1 MKNTYVSYI
10 ILILISFQISFV
22 SNSIQITLASSMED
36 TTTDSYQIKSNIL
49 TLLSNEEYIIKG
61 SCSECGIEVKKAT
74 SPTITLSSI
83 SIDNSQT
90 GPFVIKK
97 GANVKLILEGISKIV
112 DKEINE
118 TLDDFEGAGIKFKS
132 GSNLTISGSG
142 TLIVLGNIKNG
153 IKGASASNLIINSGT
168 YNVTCLNNGIAADGS
183 VVINGGIFNIETSE
197 GDGIKSD
204 PDYGDTDSEGSLI
217 INDGT
222 FNINSYNDG
231 IQAKAKL
238 IINGGTYNIK
248 TFKDGS
254 SANFNKDLYSAK
266 GIKVSTNET
275 SNISMLITGG
285 TFNLNTADDSI
296 HSDGNLT
303 ITAGTFIISSGD
315 DAVHADQYLILGKN
329 GDDNNLIKL
338 NVTKS
343 YEGLEGAQV
352 YIYSGTYRVIA
363 SDDGINA
370 AGDTT
375 DQCRQG
381 NMPMGPGQQGG
392 NMGPRRNLRGN
403 NNRKLQQTQCNTFHI
418 YISGGDIYVNSG
430 ADGLDANGNIVIS
443 GGNIEIWG
451 AKSGSDGDFIDLDGQ
466 MTITGGTLFCGG
478 NAQMGNPSSWSN
490 SQNKIYGQNS
500 VSANGIVNI
509 MSGTTTIKSYT
520 STKNVGYLYYTSP
533 NVDSTYKFSISSP
546 GTTTPGNNESQGN
559 DNNNGQFPGNNNNG
573 QFPGNNNGQM
583 PGSNGAMPAPPEQ
596 GNNGTMPNFPGN
608 NNNGQFPRNNNGQI
622 PGSNGAM
629 PDFPG
634 NNNGQMPGSNGTMP
648 APPEQGNNG
657 AMPNFPGNN
666 NGQMPGS
673 NGAMPDMPGN
683 NNNGQIPGSNGA
695 MPDFPGNNNNGQ
707 IPGNNNGQM
716 PGSNGAMP
724 APPEQGNNGEM
735 PNFPGNNNGQIPG
748 SNGAMP
754 DMPGQ
759 EPGNNNNGQMPGNNN
774 NNGTNPGGNNPNPA
788 GEEGNNDDFEI
799 FSSEGKIMNFNL
811 MYLIIVS
818 TFIFGL

>member
-90 GPFVIKK
+90 GPFIIKK
-97 GANVKLILEGISKIV
+97 GANVNLILEGISKIV
-112 DKEINE
+112 DKETNE

-132 GSNLTISGSG
+132 GSNLTMSGTG

-275 SNISMLITGG
+275 SNISLLITGG

-296 HSDGNLT
+296 HSDGNIT
-303 ITAGTFIISSGD
+303 ITGGNFLISSGD

-329 GDDNNLIKL
+329 GDNNNLIKL

-375 DQCRQG
+375 DECRQN
-381 NMPMGPGQQGG
+381 NMPGG
-392 NMGPRRNLRGN
+392 NNGGNNRGPRFGLRYRNLKGKRI
-403 NNRKLQQTQCNTFHI
+403 RKLQQAQCSTFHMYI
-418 YISGGDIYVNSG
+418 YGGDIYVNSG

-500 VSANGIVNI
+500 VSANSVVNI

-533 NVDSTYKFSISSP
+533 NVDSTYKFSISSS
-546 GTTTPGNNESQGN
+546 GTTTPGNNEPQGN
-559 DNNNGQFPGNNNNG
+559 GNNNGQFPGNNNNG

-608 NNNGQFPRNNNGQI
+608 NNNGQFP
-622 PGSNGAM
+622 
-629 PDFPG
+629 
-634 NNNGQMPGSNGTMP
+634 
-648 APPEQGNNG
+648 
-657 AMPNFPGNN
+657 GNN

-673 NGAMPDMPGN
+673 NGAMPD
-683 NNNGQIPGSNGA
+683 
-695 MPDFPGNNNNGQ
+695 F
-707 IPGNNNGQM
+707 PGNNNGQM

-724 APPEQGNNGEM
+724 APPEQGNNGTM

>member
-36 TTTDSYQIKSNIL
+36 TTSDNYQIKSNIL

-168 YNVTCLNNGIAADGS
+168 YNVTCVNNGIAADGS

-275 SNISMLITGG
+275 SNISLLITGG

-329 GDDNNLIKL
+329 GDNNNLIKL

-381 NMPMGPGQQGG
+381 NMPGGNMGPGQQGG

-509 MSGTTTIKSYT
+509 MSGTTIIKSYT

-533 NVDSTYKFSISSP
+533 NVDSTYKFSVSTGS
-546 GTTTPGNNESQGN
+546 TTPGNT
-559 DNNNGQFPGNNNNG
+559 NN
-573 QFPGNNNGQM
+573 
-583 PGSNGAMPAPPEQ
+583 S
-596 GNNGTMPNFPGN
+596 
-608 NNNGQFPRNNNGQI
+608 
-622 PGSNGAM
+622 
-629 PDFPG
+629 D
-634 NNNGQMPGSNGTMP
+634 
-648 APPEQGNNG
+648 
-657 AMPNFPGNN
+657 
-666 NGQMPGS
+666 
-673 NGAMPDMPGN
+673 D
-683 NNNGQIPGSNGA
+683 
-695 MPDFPGNNNNGQ
+695 
-707 IPGNNNGQM
+707 
-716 PGSNGAMP
+716 
-724 APPEQGNNGEM
+724 
-735 PNFPGNNNGQIPG
+735 
-748 SNGAMP
+748 
-754 DMPGQ
+754 
-759 EPGNNNNGQMPGNNN
+759 
-774 NNGTNPGGNNPNPA
+774 
-788 GEEGNNDDFEI
+788 NDDDDDDI
-799 FSSEGKIMNFNL
+799 QLISSKGNFMNAKMFLIM
-811 MYLIIVS
+811 
-818 TFIFGL
+818 IFGMMILI

>member
-1 MKNTYVSYI
+1 MNKNGKD
-10 ILILISFQISFV
+10 LILLLILSFQISFV
-22 SNSIQITLASSMED
+22 FNSVEITLSSNMINIEES
-36 TTTDSYQIKSNIL
+36 TYQISNNIVIL
-49 TLLSNEEYIIKG
+49 TSDEEYIIKG
-61 SCSECGIEVKKAT
+61 SCSECGIEVKKET

-97 GANVKLILEGISKIV
+97 GANVNLILEGISKIV
-112 DKEINE
+112 DKETNE

-132 GSNLTISGSG
+132 GSNLTMSG
-142 TLIVLGNIKNG
+142 TGALIVLGNIKNG

-168 YNVTCLNNGIAADGS
+168 YNVTCVNNGIAADGS

-275 SNISMLITGG
+275 SNISLLITGG
-285 TFNLNTADDSI
+285 IFNLNTADDSI

-329 GDDNNLIKL
+329 GDNNNLIKL

-375 DQCRQG
+375 DQCRQSNG
-381 NMPMGPGQQGG
+381 NMPGGNMGPGQQGG

-403 NNRKLQQTQCNTFHI
+403 NKRKLQQIQCNTFHI
-418 YISGGDIYVNSG
+418 YISGGDIYVNAE

-466 MTITGGTLFCGG
+466 MTITGGTVFGGG
-478 NAQMGNPSSWSN
+478 NAQMVNPSSWSN

-500 VSANGIVNI
+500 VSANGVVNI

-520 STKNVGYLYYTSP
+520 SPKNVGYLYYTSP
-533 NVDSTYKFSISSP
+533 NVDSTYKFSISSS
-546 GTTTPGNNESQGN
+546 GTTTPGNNEPQGN
-559 DNNNGQFPGNNNNG
+559 GNNNGQFPGNNNNG
-573 QFPGNNNGQM
+573 QI

-608 NNNGQFPRNNNGQI
+608 NNNGQFPGNNNGTMPNFPENGGQFPGNNNGQM

-634 NNNGQMPGSNGTMP
+634 NNNGQMPGNNNNGQIPPSNGAMPDMPGQAPGNNNNGQMPGSNGVMP

-657 AMPNFPGNN
+657 T
-666 NGQMPGS
+666 
-673 NGAMPDMPGN
+673 
-683 NNNGQIPGSNGA
+683 
-695 MPDFPGNNNNGQ
+695 
-707 IPGNNNGQM
+707 
-716 PGSNGAMP
+716 
-724 APPEQGNNGEM
+724 M

-754 DMPGQ
+754 VCL
-759 EPGNNNNGQMPGNNN
+759 
-774 NNGTNPGGNNPNPA
+774 
-788 GEEGNNDDFEI
+788 FVVCL
-799 FSSEGKIMNFNL
+799 FVCLFR
-811 MYLIIVS
+811 VR
-818 TFIFGL
+818 

>member
-83 SIDNSQT
+83 SIDNSQPV
-90 GPFVIKK
+90 PFVIKK

-132 GSNLTISGSG
+132 GSNLTMSGTG

-275 SNISMLITGG
+275 SNISLLITGG

-381 NMPMGPGQQGG
+381 NMPGGNMGPGQQGG

-418 YISGGDIYVNSG
+418 YISGGDIYVNAG

-533 NVDSTYKFSISSP
+533 NVDSTYKFSISSS
-546 GTTTPGNNESQGN
+546 GTTTPGNNEPQGN
-559 DNNNGQFPGNNNNG
+559 GNNNGQFPGNNNNG

-608 NNNGQFPRNNNGQI
+608 NNNGQFP
-622 PGSNGAM
+622 
-629 PDFPG
+629 
-634 NNNGQMPGSNGTMP
+634 
-648 APPEQGNNG
+648 
-657 AMPNFPGNN
+657 GNN

-673 NGAMPDMPGN
+673 NGAMPD
-683 NNNGQIPGSNGA
+683 
-695 MPDFPGNNNNGQ
+695 F
-707 IPGNNNGQM
+707 PGNNNGQM

-724 APPEQGNNGEM
+724 APPEQGNNGTM